1 MEEQH
6 SKVTPRD
13 KIWSQLLKSNKLR
26 WTTKEMVDELD
37 EVSEYTVR
45 DTLNAIT
52 QEGILSH
59 KKRSEYWYVDPEY
72 A

>member
-1 MEEQH
+1 
-6 SKVTPRD
+6 
-13 KIWSQLLKSNKLR
+13 
-26 WTTKEMVDELD
+26 MVDELD
-37 EVSEYTVR
+37 EVSEHTVR

-59 KKRSEYWYVDPEY
+59 KKRSVYWYVDPEY